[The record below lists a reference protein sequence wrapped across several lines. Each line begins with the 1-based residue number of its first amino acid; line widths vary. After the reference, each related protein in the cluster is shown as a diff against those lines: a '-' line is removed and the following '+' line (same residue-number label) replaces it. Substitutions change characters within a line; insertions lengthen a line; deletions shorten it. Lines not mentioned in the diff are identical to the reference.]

1 MANDNLARDEF
12 ILNDTSSSAKSNLD
26 DEVASILDDSSD
38 IIIKQYYSKQRKFS
52 EAEIKAME
60 SSLNEICLNDFSDEY
75 NLTTEERFANAEE
88 ARIITA
94 MSKTKRKCNNVV
106 DFVIAMRYRLDAI
119 NYIAET
125 NGVYDPD
132 KFLKLVAKG
141 EIILT
146 GISIPKYTGKNRKHI
161 NWDYIFEFITDRDK
175 DPNELREHEK
185 DTVYESGEIDVR
197 NLFSEAQY
205 KNLVETE
212 YSEDEGVEVDLF
224 IPTPKNM
231 KRLVND
237 LPNVHYAAMDY
248 ISSIKKRIRGGYVF
262 GDLSAREEMESIQL
276 LDNRDIRNSGVTPPT
291 FEGNF
296 EDRKDVDV
304 FMREYNDWYIDNT
317 YTNQNGATMTLR
329 EANLVAVRKLIE
341 EGGLDPKKLRAF
353 SKYFKTEKKLRK
365 KAAKKNSSIKE
376 RIKDSQIRGK
386 KRKKKGKKGKSKN
399 TEEILNDLKKRQEE
413 ELLELSGGNYGD
425 FSDYEDD
432 MYTANFDRIMGNKG

>member
-1 MANDNLARDEF
+1 MANENLARDEF
-12 ILNDTSSSAKSNLD
+12 ILNDTSSSAKSSLD
-26 DEVASILDDSSD
+26 DDVAGILDDGSD

-52 EAEIKAME
+52 EAEMKAMR
-60 SSLNEICLNDFSDEY
+60 SSLDEICLNDFSDEY

-94 MSKTKRKCNNVV
+94 MAKTKRKCNNVV

-119 NYIAET
+119 DYIAET

-132 KFLKLVAKG
+132 KFRKLVAKG

-146 GISIPKYTGKNRKHI
+146 GIPIPKYTGKNRKHI
-161 NWDYIFEFITDRDK
+161 NWDYIFEFIVNRDK

-185 DTVYESGEIDVR
+185 ETVYETGEVDIR
-197 NLFSEAQY
+197 NMFSEAQY
-205 KNLVETE
+205 KELVETD
-212 YSEDEGVEVDLF
+212 YSADEGVEVDLF
-224 IPTPKNM
+224 IPTSKSM

-237 LPNVHYAAMDY
+237 LPDVHYAAMDY
-248 ISSIKKRIRGGYVF
+248 ISSIKKRIRGGYAF
-262 GDLSAREEMESIQL
+262 GSFSARDEMDSIQN
-276 LDNRDIRNSGVTPPT
+276 LDKRDIRNSGVTPPE
-291 FEGNF
+291 FDGDFGNK
-296 EDRKDVDV
+296 KDVDA

-329 EANLVAVRKLIE
+329 EANLTAVRKLME

-376 RIKDSQIRGK
+376 RIKDSQLRGK
-386 KRKKKGKKGKSKN
+386 KRKKKSKKGKSKG
-399 TEEILNDLKKRQEE
+399 TERILSDLKKRQEE
-413 ELLELSGGNYGD
+413 ELLELSGGNYAD
-425 FSDYEDD
+425 FADYEEE
-432 MYTANFDRIMGNKG
+432 MYSANFDRIMGNKE